1 MVPMISTSNNEDRK
15 EEGEKEEGE
24 GNNWSCPRHLNFKWF
39 NINLCHNLVEE
50 RGQRHSRMNGVSKIE
65 KMPSFKERWERWP
78 WFNKLVSVISNVL
91 RKTSFCF
98 VEYIFG
104 KMEISPLLLKGALKS
119 GKLLVQVVEP
129 ANNTKRSQLWD
140 LVQNYWL
147 CPMCVPH
154 PPYPNV
160 PMWMS

>member
-1 MVPMISTSNNEDRK
+1 
-15 EEGEKEEGE
+15 
-24 GNNWSCPRHLNFKWF
+24 
-39 NINLCHNLVEE
+39 
-50 RGQRHSRMNGVSKIE
+50 
-65 KMPSFKERWERWP
+65 MPSFKERWERWP

-129 ANNTKRSQLWD
+129 ANNTNRIPSWG
-140 LVQNYWL
+140 LVQKTINSVL
-147 CPMCVPH
+147 CVSHIHRIVMCFRFQCECI
-154 PPYPNV
+154 N
-160 PMWMS
+160 